1 MQQIAITSST
11 SAGLDQILP
20 WLYYHR
26 VIGVTNYILFV
37 EGQAASVKSTAV
49 LEAIPVCDFYLSL
62 FFSRSSACL
71 LMSMFYMLSVLEM
84 YDKNLDTVS
93 SVIQ

>member
-1 MQQIAITSST
+1 MKQIAITSST

-49 LEAIPVCDFYLSL
+49 LEAIPVCDFYLFS
-62 FFSRSSACL
+62 FFEIIR
-71 LMSMFYMLSVLEM
+71 MFAHVDVL
-84 YDKNLDTVS
+84 Y
-93 SVIQ
+93 VIGAGNV

>member
-49 LEAIPVCDFYLSL
+49 LEAIPVCDFHVFLV
-62 FFSRSSACL
+62 SRDHLHVCSCQCSICNRCWKC
-71 LMSMFYMLSVLEM
+71 MTE
-84 YDKNLDTVS
+84 
-93 SVIQ
+93 I